1 MQLSVNCGD
10 LLDYSKFFNSLFH
23 RVPKLAKFLK
33 MKCFVSLFSHFWV
46 DFVLLMT
53 IWQLSRNFGNQIFV
67 FLLLMYLFLAYKYI
81 SGNKMGVFGSR
92 AFSCLGFKC
101 FEVFFI
107 NVVPSSEETS
117 VSPTFYGLY
126 LNHHYTITCYN
137 SL

>member
-67 FLLLMYLFLAYKYI
+67 FLLLMYLFLAYKY
-81 SGNKMGVFGSR
+81 SSSNKMGVFGS
-92 AFSCLGFKC
+92 AALDSNVLKS
-101 FEVFFI
+101 FFI

-117 VSPTFYGLY
+117 FSPTFYGLY
-126 LNHHYTITCYN
+126 FNQHYTITCYN
-137 SL
+137 SLF